1 MRVFRRSQSF
11 GGATVPSHTSARA
24 QSSAQHDLPPNDS
37 GSVLVAVNGKERGWD
52 ALEWAAAEAASRQCA
67 LRIVHAFR
75 SSPLLVDPLG
85 TLVDEWN
92 AKAIEAA
99 SGVLTDAV
107 NRARAVAP
115 TLQVTAHMQE
125 GSTTTAILREGSRG
139 DGLIVLGRGPNRGR
153 FRSFISVG
161 RRVTRHAAC
170 PVAIVHL
177 TNGPARG
184 LSAGR
189 VVVGIDRAEDPAEEV
204 LGFAFRSAERRCVGV
219 TVIYT
224 STPPD
229 LNAEMVLIDDP
240 AATLAFKG
248 DCIESALQMCRRAHP
263 NVEVRRRFVSVPA
276 VRAFVSGS
284 AGAALLVIDGHT
296 RRARRR
302 AVLRSAQSPVAIVR
316 PTRARAPL
324 AGNDW
329 DMSAKH
335 E

>member
-11 GGATVPSHTSARA
+11 GGATVPSHASARA
-24 QSSAQHDLPPNDS
+24 QSAAQHDLPPNDS

-52 ALEWAAAEAASRQCA
+52 ALEWAAAEAASRQRA

-75 SSPLLVDPLG
+75 SSALFVDPLG

-99 SGVLTDAV
+99 SGVLTEAV

-115 TLQVTAHMQE
+115 NLQVTAHMQE

-139 DGLIVLGRGPNRGR
+139 DALIVLGRGPNGGR
-153 FRSFISVG
+153 FRSFVSVG

-177 TNGPARG
+177 TNGSARG

-189 VVVGIDRAEDPAEEV
+189 VVVGIDGAEDPAEV

-229 LNAEMVLIDDP
+229 LNAEMMLIDDP

-263 NVEVRRRFVSVPA
+263 NVEVRRRFVSAPA

-284 AGAALLVIDGHT
+284 AGAALLVIDGQT

-302 AVLRSAQSPVAIVR
+302 AVLRSAQSPVAIVK

-324 AGNDW
+324 ARNDC
-329 DMSAKH
+329 DTSA

>member
-11 GGATVPSHTSARA
+11 GGATVPSHASARV

-37 GSVLVAVNGKERGWD
+37 GSVLVAVNGKGRGWD

-75 SSPLLVDPLG
+75 SSPFFVDPLG

-107 NRARAVAP
+107 NHARAVAP

-139 DGLIVLGRGPNRGR
+139 DALIVLGRGPNRGW

-189 VVVGIDRAEDPAEEV
+189 VVVGIDGAEDPAEV

-229 LNAEMVLIDDP
+229 LNAEMVLTDDP

-248 DCIESALQMCRRAHP
+248 DRIESALQMCRRAHP

>member
-85 TLVDEWN
+85 TLVDEW
-92 AKAIEAA
+92 KAIEAA

-107 NRARAVAP
+107 NHARAVAP

-139 DGLIVLGRGPNRGR
+139 DALIVLGRGPNRGW

-219 TVIYT
+219 TVVYT

-229 LNAEMVLIDDP
+229 LNAEMVLTDDP

-248 DCIESALQMCRRAHP
+248 DRIESALQMCRRAHP

-302 AVLRSAQSPVAIVR
+302 AVLRSAQSPIAIVK

-324 AGNDW
+324 AGNDC

>member
-11 GGATVPSHTSARA
+11 GGATVPSHASARV

-75 SSPLLVDPLG
+75 SSPFFVDPLG

-107 NRARAVAP
+107 NHARAVAP

-139 DGLIVLGRGPNRGR
+139 DALIVLGRGPNRGW

-177 TNGPARG
+177 TNGRARG

-189 VVVGIDRAEDPAEEV
+189 VVVGIDGAEDPAEV

>member
-11 GGATVPSHTSARA
+11 GGATVPSHASARV

-75 SSPLLVDPLG
+75 SSPFFVDPLG

-107 NRARAVAP
+107 NHARAVAP

-139 DGLIVLGRGPNRGR
+139 DALIVLGRGPNRGW

>member
-11 GGATVPSHTSARA
+11 GGATVPSHSSARV

-85 TLVDEWN
+85 TLVDEW
-92 AKAIEAA
+92 KAIEAA

-107 NRARAVAP
+107 NHARAVAP

-189 VVVGIDRAEDPAEEV
+189 VVVGIDGAEDPAEV

-229 LNAEMVLIDDP
+229 LNAEMVLTDDP

-248 DCIESALQMCRRAHP
+248 DRIESALQMCRRAHP
-263 NVEVRRRFVSVPA
+263 NVEVRRRFVAVPA

-284 AGAALLVIDGHT
+284 FGAALLVIDGQT
-296 RRARRR
+296 RHARRR
-302 AVLRSAQSPVAIVR
+302 AVLRSAQSPVAIVK

-324 AGNDW
+324 ARNDC
-329 DMSAKH
+329 DTSAK
-335 E
+335 